1 MKNIDEMKTWE
12 IIDYIRENRK
22 YQIIEGGDKKVIES
36 MFDVKMTDKEW
47 SQFSNEVEKK
57 QDVLYEYIRSMYH
70 GIFSY
75 KKLLAES
82 E

>member
-75 KKLLAES
+75 KKIW
-82 E
+82 

>member
-22 YQIIEGGDKKVIES
+22 YQIIEGGDKGVIES
-36 MFDVKMTDKEW
+36 MFNIKMTDTEW
-47 SQFSNEVEKK
+47 SKFSNQVEKR
-57 QDVLYEYIRSMYH
+57 QDVLHEYIESMYD

-75 KKLLAES
+75 KNDWR
-82 E
+82 

>member
-75 KKLLAES
+75 KKLLVES

>member
-57 QDVLYEYIRSMYH
+57 QDVLYEYIKSMYH

-75 KKLLAES
+75 IKFK
-82 E
+82 